1 MSGTSVTLAQVKLAG
16 ELLKREHEQRLLL
29 EKEASDLKVEKRAM
43 KIAFRE
49 IELGIAEP
57 YKTHDEFMNKVASLA
72 KEDLDVV
79 EKALERGYGP
89 ARRGGELADEPNGK
103 GMDPLTRWVTTGEL
117 E

>member
-1 MSGTSVTLAQVKLAG
+1 MKTVSTEQVKLAG
-16 ELLKREHEQRLLL
+16 ELLKREHELRLGL
-29 EKEASDLKVEKRAM
+29 EKEAQDHKLEKRAA

-49 IELGIAEP
+49 IELGLSEP
-57 YKTHDEFMNKVASLA
+57 YKSHEEFLNKVANLM

-89 ARRGGELADEPNGK
+89 SRRIGELAEETGK
-103 GMDPLTRWVTTGEL
+103 SLDPFTRWVKHGEL